1 MNLGVYQPL
10 FDVFLLN
17 CGFAFSQ
24 FIVLR
29 AGVFSIATPAYA
41 SIGAY
46 ATAILVTRYGV
57 SAPVAVSVAML
68 FGLAVGALLSLPLA
82 RLRGVYQAIAT
93 LAFVEIVVS
102 LGFYLEGLT
111 GGALGINGIPKLVGT
126 GTLLAALAV
135 VLYLMVAIDRS
146 GVGRAFDAVRQDET
160 VAASLGISVRRAHA
174 IAFVISGGIGGLFG
188 GLQSLYVYSI
198 EPEQFGFTFLVSVL
212 ATIVLG
218 GRATVAGPIVGTAIL
233 TALPELARPLAENRP
248 LIHGL
253 LLIVMINYLP
263 HGVADTLLLV
273 RRRRRAAVAAT

>member
-1 MNLGVYQPL
+1 MGLGVYQSL

-29 AGVFSIATPAYA
+29 AGVFSIASAAYA
-41 SIGAY
+41 GIGGY

-57 SAPVAVSVAML
+57 SAPVAVAAATALGLIVA
-68 FGLAVGALLSLPLA
+68 GVLSIPLA

-102 LGFYLEGLT
+102 LGFYAEDLT
-111 GGALGINGIPKLVGT
+111 GGAMGINGIPKLVGT
-126 GTLLAALAV
+126 GTLCVALGA

-146 GVGRAFDAVRQDET
+146 GLGRAFDTVRQDET
-160 VAASLGISVRRAHA
+160 VAGSLGISVQRSHA
-174 IAFVISGGIGGLFG
+174 IAFIISGGIGGLFG

-198 EPEQFGFTFLVSVL
+198 EPQQFGFALLVSML
-212 ATIVLG
+212 ASIVLG
-218 GRATVAGPIVGTAIL
+218 GRGTVIGPIIGTAIL

-253 LLIVMINYLP
+253 LLIVIINYLP
-263 HGVADTLLLV
+263 HGVADSLALL
-273 RRRRRAAVAAT
+273 RRRRRAANAV